1 MFSTRLSHY
10 SSMYKTLVFQHINTT
25 GARVTGHVVRQGG
38 PSSGVIDQGRGQVDT
53 IKDASALV
61 TDHAVH

>member
-1 MFSTRLSHY
+1 
-10 SSMYKTLVFQHINTT
+10 MYKTLVFQHINNT

-61 TDHAVH
+61 TLRGPSNEVINRGGDR